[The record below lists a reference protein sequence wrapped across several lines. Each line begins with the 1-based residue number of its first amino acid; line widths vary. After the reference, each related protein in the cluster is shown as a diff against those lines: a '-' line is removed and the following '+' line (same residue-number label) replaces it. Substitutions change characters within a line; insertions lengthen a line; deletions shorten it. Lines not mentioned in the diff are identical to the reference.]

1 MLNVNIQGRI
11 IETTAEHPFYEY
23 AKGWIE
29 AAKLEANDRVR
40 TDNGWQQVDEV
51 YDTGIYE
58 TVYNL
63 RVADFHTYFVGDETW
78 GFGVRAHNEYRGGP
92 HGETSKPKNDGLESH
107 HMPAKA
113 VSGIKAKEGVSAID
127 RGPAIQMAPLDH
139 ARTSSNGKMA
149 GSRKYRTEIE
159 TMIEVGDFRGAM
171 AKEIRDVRRAAQE
184 VSGDRTKYNQAMM
197 QMLVYARNEGF
208 ILPNPNL

>member
-1 MLNVNIQGRI
+1 LNVNIQGRI

-63 RVADFHTYFVGDETW
+63 RVAEFHTYFVGDEDW
-78 GFGVRAHNEYRGGP
+78 GFSVWAHNQCWGTARKEYWQNVA
-92 HGETSKPKNDGLESH
+92 EQELAKPANLRMFSQKN
-107 HMPAKA
+107 
-113 VSGIKAKEGVSAID
+113 ID
-127 RGPAIQMAPLDH
+127 RMAVGRAPSMTVEVTSRAD
-139 ARTSSNGKMA
+139 RTI
-149 GSRKYRTEIE
+149 T
-159 TMIEVGDFRGAM
+159 
-171 AKEIRDVRRAAQE
+171 EIRDVSMELHHTYLAQRGGAGMANDAWNLTA
-184 VSGDRTKYNQAMM
+184 VSPWAHEAMDSFRHVGWDLNRIVRTVRQ
-197 QMLVYARNEGF
+197 F
-208 ILPNPNL
+208 